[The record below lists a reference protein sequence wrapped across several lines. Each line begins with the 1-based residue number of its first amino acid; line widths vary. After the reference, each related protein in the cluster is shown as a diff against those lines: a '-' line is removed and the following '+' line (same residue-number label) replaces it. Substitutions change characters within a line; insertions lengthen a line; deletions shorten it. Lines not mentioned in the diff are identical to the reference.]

1 MAEEPK
7 RINKKKTILLVD
19 DDGYFRFALATELRA
34 QNYLV
39 ISAEDG
45 ERALKMLQ
53 ENGEPALIID
63 LVITDLVMPRRDG
76 LNLCNEI
83 RQLGRPISV
92 LVITGFMSD
101 ESEHLLRN
109 VGCTHFLEKPFT
121 PEQLIEKIEE
131 ILQEDARCS

>member
-1 MAEEPK
+1 MAKEQK

-34 QNYLV
+34 QDYLV

-53 ENGEPALIID
+53 DSGEPALIID
-63 LVITDLVMPRRDG
+63 LVITDLVMPRKDG
-76 LNLCNEI
+76 LSLCNEI
-83 RQLGRPISV
+83 RKLGRPVSV

-101 ESEHLLRN
+101 ESEEMLRE
-109 VGCTHFLEKPFT
+109 VGCTHHLEKPFT
-121 PEQLIEKIEE
+121 PDQLIKKIEE
-131 ILQEDARCS
+131 ILEENSKT